1 MKLLDSGKSIY
12 IETGDVIQH
21 NDKLYY
27 VYSEDNVNIYCF
39 EIHKKRKENEKMDN
53 IIINRKTY
61 YTNFKELRTFNR
73 NDNIEI
79 NNIAYEN
86 EIFEILNKKHELK
99 EKTYG
104 KVKEK
109 VKLLN
114 NKFEIGTILKYGNSS
129 VMYLYSDNGK
139 FYGVD
144 LLWYSIKPRIFEIKE
159 IEKRKILGVKNM
171 EEINNILQFLIEN
184 HAYNN
189 KVEKIYKYI
198 RSLIF
203 HSVA

>member
-1 MKLLDSGKSIY
+1 MNKIEIIVKLLDSGKSIY

-129 VMYLYSDNGK
+129 VIYLY
-139 FYGVD
+139 
-144 LLWYSIKPRIFEIKE
+144 
-159 IEKRKILGVKNM
+159 
-171 EEINNILQFLIEN
+171 
-184 HAYNN
+184 
-189 KVEKIYKYI
+189 
-198 RSLIF
+198 
-203 HSVA
+203 